1 MLVSE
6 EVMATQVGANL
17 GILELLKNH
26 QTQSLYF
33 ADEAAEAQSE
43 NYIIFGLE
51 GIVEVIQ
58 SDLST
63 SASYNLGISPP
74 AFLIA
79 GHPEDCPANS

>member
-26 QTQSLYF
+26 LTQSLYF

-58 SDLST
+58 SDLSI
-63 SASYNLGISPP
+63 SASYNLGISLP

-79 GHPEDCPANS
+79 GHPGDCPANS